1 MQGINIKLFFTFFII
16 TFFNFLFANE
26 NITNYS
32 YFIDNENSKN
42 INEMILFKNWDKLE
56 TTNLGYSNKTFW
68 FKFSLNEKQNSYLK
82 YFLVAQNHKLE
93 EIDLF
98 IVKDNNII
106 SQFKSGQK
114 RSIKNQE
121 VNSRKYI
128 FPLPNE
134 LNNLEIYMKIKNNF
148 SPINLDFTIYNNYS
162 LDAFI
167 NMDNFMI
174 NIIYTLFIIL
184 LIVHILIYNLT
195 KIDFYKYYLIY
206 LFLIIIVGLF
216 NTGILNLYIFKNGID
231 NFTLVLFKMIG
242 FIMIIYLIKII
253 QFILNLEK
261 EKIIN
266 KIIHTLIILLFL
278 SIVFSDIFSLFGYM
292 FPFFIYLS
300 HIIFVILFLFIL
312 SILFL
317 KSFKKNF
324 LSNILILIWLPLFSI
339 IILNTLHDFYNS
351 FIDFV
356 SMEYLIKFLFIYE
369 SIFIS
374 VIIAYKYNLIEKEQE
389 RLVIESKNKEIIFLR
404 QSKLIKMGEMLNN
417 IAHQWKQPLAR
428 INSIIFKSYHLIDE
442 NKKEDL
448 KKELLSIENET
459 FYMSNTISTL
469 LNFFHIDK
477 KKEIFNLV
485 ELANKQKKFV
495 SQFNHIKLIINCE
508 DEKISTN
515 GYKNEYEQVIQVIIE
530 NAIESLIEFKIE
542 NPMIIISITIE
553 DNLPLFTVENNGNFL
568 DEKIMDKI
576 FEPYFTTKNKDKHQ
590 GIGLYMS
597 KMLIEESMSK
607 ELIVLNT
614 SFGVKFIIKG

>member
-1 MQGINIKLFFTFFII
+1 
-16 TFFNFLFANE
+16 
-26 NITNYS
+26 
-32 YFIDNENSKN
+32 
-42 INEMILFKNWDKLE
+42 MILFKNWDKLE
-56 TTNLGYSNKTFW
+56 TANLGYSNKTFW
-68 FKFSLNEKQNSYLK
+68 FKFSLDEKQNSNLK
-82 YFLVAQNHKLE
+82 YFLLAQNHKLE

-98 IVKDNNII
+98 IVKNNNVI
-106 SQFKSGQK
+106 SQFESGQK
-114 RSIKNQE
+114 RSIESQE
-121 VNSRKYI
+121 IPSRKYI

-134 LNNLEIYMKIKNNF
+134 LNNIEIYMKIKNNF
-148 SPINLDFTIYNNYS
+148 SPINLDFSIHNNYS

-167 NMDNFMI
+167 NMDNYMI

-184 LIVHILIYNLT
+184 LIVHILIYKLT

-206 LFLIIIVGLF
+206 LFLIIVVGLF
-216 NTGILNLYIFKNGID
+216 NTGILNLYVFKVGVN
-231 NFTLVLFKMIG
+231 NFTLALSKIIG
-242 FIMIIYLIKII
+242 FIMIMYLIKII

-261 EKIIN
+261 ERIIN
-266 KIIHTLIILLFL
+266 RIIDSLSILLFL
-278 SIVFSDIFSLFGYM
+278 SVVFSNIFSLFGYM
-292 FPFFIYLS
+292 IPFFIYLS

-317 KSFKKNF
+317 KSFKKDF

-339 IILNTLHDFYNS
+339 IILNTLHDFYNFS
-351 FIDFV
+351 IDFI

-374 VIIAYKYNLIEKEQE
+374 VIIAYKYNLIEKEKE
-389 RLVIESKNKEIIFLR
+389 YLLLESKNKEIVYLR

-428 INSIIFKSYHLIDE
+428 INSIIFKSYDLVDE

-469 LNFFHIDK
+469 LNFFQIDK
-477 KKEIFNLV
+477 KRETFNLL

-495 SQFNHIKLIINCE
+495 LQFNPIDLVINCE
-508 DEKISTN
+508 DEKISTI

-542 NPMIIISITIE
+542 NPRIIISIIKE
-553 DNLPLFTVENNGNFL
+553 DNLPLFCIENNGNFL

-576 FEPYFTTKNKDKHQ
+576 FEPYFTTKNKNKHQ

-597 KMLIEESMSK
+597 KMLIEESMNK
-607 ELIVLNT
+607 ELLVLNT

>member
-1 MQGINIKLFFTFFII
+1 
-16 TFFNFLFANE
+16 
-26 NITNYS
+26 
-32 YFIDNENSKN
+32 
-42 INEMILFKNWDKLE
+42 MILFKNWDKLE
-56 TTNLGYSNKTFW
+56 TANLGYSNKTFW
-68 FKFSLNEKQNSYLK
+68 FKFSLDEKQNSNLK
-82 YFLVAQNHKLE
+82 YFLLAQNHKLE

-98 IVKDNNII
+98 IVKNNNVI
-106 SQFKSGQK
+106 SQFESGQK
-114 RSIKNQE
+114 RSIETQE
-121 VNSRKYI
+121 IPSRKYI

-134 LNNLEIYMKIKNNF
+134 LNNIEIYMKIKNNF
-148 SPINLDFTIYNNYS
+148 SPINLDFSIHNNYS

-167 NMDNFMI
+167 NMDNYMI

-184 LIVHILIYNLT
+184 LIVHILIYKLT

-206 LFLIIIVGLF
+206 LFLIIVVGLF
-216 NTGILNLYIFKNGID
+216 NTGILNLYVFKVGVN
-231 NFTLVLFKMIG
+231 NFTLALSKIIG
-242 FIMIIYLIKII
+242 FIMIMYLIKII

-261 EKIIN
+261 ERIIN
-266 KIIHTLIILLFL
+266 RIIDSLSILLFL
-278 SIVFSDIFSLFGYM
+278 SVVFSNIFSLFGYM
-292 FPFFIYLS
+292 IPFFIYLS

-317 KSFKKNF
+317 KSFKKDF

-339 IILNTLHDFYNS
+339 IILNTLHDFYNFS
-351 FIDFV
+351 IDFI

-374 VIIAYKYNLIEKEQE
+374 VIIAYKYNLIEKEKE
-389 RLVIESKNKEIIFLR
+389 NLLLESKNKEIVYLR

-428 INSIIFKSYHLIDE
+428 INSIIFKSYDLVDE

-469 LNFFHIDK
+469 LNFFQIDK
-477 KKEIFNLV
+477 KRETFNLL

-495 SQFNHIKLIINCE
+495 LQFNPIDLVINCE
-508 DEKISTN
+508 DEKISTI

-542 NPMIIISITIE
+542 NPRIIISIIKE
-553 DNLPLFTVENNGNFL
+553 DNLPLFCIENNGNFL

-576 FEPYFTTKNKDKHQ
+576 FEPYFTTKNKNKHQ

-597 KMLIEESMSK
+597 KMLIEESMNK
-607 ELIVLNT
+607 ELLVLNT

>member
-1 MQGINIKLFFTFFII
+1 
-16 TFFNFLFANE
+16 
-26 NITNYS
+26 
-32 YFIDNENSKN
+32 
-42 INEMILFKNWDKLE
+42 MILFKNWDKLE
-56 TTNLGYSNKTFW
+56 TANLGYSNKTFW
-68 FKFSLNEKQNSYLK
+68 FKFSLDEKQNSNLK
-82 YFLVAQNHKLE
+82 YFLLAQNHKLE

-98 IVKDNNII
+98 IVKNNNVI
-106 SQFKSGQK
+106 SQFESGQK
-114 RSIKNQE
+114 RSIESQE
-121 VNSRKYI
+121 IPSRKYI

-134 LNNLEIYMKIKNNF
+134 LNNIEIYMKIKNNF
-148 SPINLDFTIYNNYS
+148 SPINLDFSIHNNYS

-167 NMDNFMI
+167 NMDNYMI

-184 LIVHILIYNLT
+184 LIVHILIYKLT

-206 LFLIIIVGLF
+206 LFLIIVVGLF
-216 NTGILNLYIFKNGID
+216 NTGILNLYVFKVGVND
-231 NFTLVLFKMIG
+231 FTLALSKIIG
-242 FIMIIYLIKII
+242 FIMIMYLIKII

-261 EKIIN
+261 ERIIN
-266 KIIHTLIILLFL
+266 RIIDSLSILLFL
-278 SIVFSDIFSLFGYM
+278 SVVFSNIFSLFGYM
-292 FPFFIYLS
+292 IPFFIYLS

-317 KSFKKNF
+317 KSFKKDF

-339 IILNTLHDFYNS
+339 IILNTLHDFYNFS
-351 FIDFV
+351 IDFI

-374 VIIAYKYNLIEKEQE
+374 VIIAYKYNLIEKEKE
-389 RLVIESKNKEIIFLR
+389 NLLLESKNKEIVYLR

-428 INSIIFKSYHLIDE
+428 INSIIFKSYDLVDE

-469 LNFFHIDK
+469 LNFFQIDK
-477 KKEIFNLV
+477 KRETFNLL

-495 SQFNHIKLIINCE
+495 LQFNPIDLVINCE
-508 DEKISTN
+508 DEKISTI

-542 NPMIIISITIE
+542 NPRIIISIIKE
-553 DNLPLFTVENNGNFL
+553 DNLPLFCIENNGNFL

-576 FEPYFTTKNKDKHQ
+576 FEPYFTTKNKNKHQ

-597 KMLIEESMSK
+597 KMLIEESMNK
-607 ELIVLNT
+607 ELLVLNT

>member
-1 MQGINIKLFFTFFII
+1 
-16 TFFNFLFANE
+16 
-26 NITNYS
+26 
-32 YFIDNENSKN
+32 
-42 INEMILFKNWDKLE
+42 MILFKNWDKSE
-56 TTNLGYSNKTFW
+56 STNLGYSNKTFW
-68 FKFSLNEKQNSYLK
+68 FKFSLDEKQNSYLK
-82 YFLVAQNHKLE
+82 YFLLAQNHKLE

-114 RSIKNQE
+114 RNIETQE
-121 VNSRKYI
+121 IHSRKYI

-134 LNNLEIYMKIKNNF
+134 INNIEIYMKIKNNF
-148 SPINLDFTIYNNYS
+148 SPINFDFTIYNNYS

-167 NMDNFMI
+167 NIDNYM
-174 NIIYTLFIIL
+174 NKIIYILFIIL
-184 LIVHILIYNLT
+184 LIVHILIYKLT

-216 NTGILNLYIFKNGID
+216 NTGILNLYVFKMGVND
-231 NFTLVLFKMIG
+231 FTLALFKIIG
-242 FIMIIYLIKII
+242 FIMIMYLIKII

-261 EKIIN
+261 EKNIS
-266 KIIHTLIILLFL
+266 KVIHLLSILLFL
-278 SIVFSDIFSLFGYM
+278 SIVFSDIFLLFGYM
-292 FPFFIYLS
+292 IPFFIYLS

-324 LSNILILIWLPLFSI
+324 LSYILILIWFPLFSI
-339 IILNTLHDFYNS
+339 IIFNTLHDFYNF

-374 VIIAYKYNLIEKEQE
+374 VIIAYKYNLIEKEKE
-389 RLVIESKNKEIIFLR
+389 NLLLESKNKEIVYLR

-428 INSIIFKSYHLIDE
+428 INSIIFKSYHLLDE

-448 KKELLSIENET
+448 KRELLLIENET

-477 KKEIFNLV
+477 KKEFFNLS

-495 SQFNHIKLIINCE
+495 SQFSHIELIINCE

-515 GYKNEYEQVIQVIIE
+515 GYKNEYEQVIQVITE

-542 NPMIIISITIE
+542 NPTIIISITKE
-553 DNLPLFTVENNGNFL
+553 NNLPLFTIENNGNFL
-568 DEKIMDKI
+568 DEEIMDKI

-597 KMLIEESMSK
+597 KMLIEESMNK
-607 ELIVLNT
+607 KLIVLNT

>member
-1 MQGINIKLFFTFFII
+1 M
-16 TFFNFLFANE
+16 
-26 NITNYS
+26 
-32 YFIDNENSKN
+32 
-42 INEMILFKNWDKLE
+42 
-56 TTNLGYSNKTFW
+56 NK
-68 FKFSLNEKQNSYLK
+68 
-82 YFLVAQNHKLE
+82 
-93 EIDLF
+93 
-98 IVKDNNII
+98 
-106 SQFKSGQK
+106 
-114 RSIKNQE
+114 
-121 VNSRKYI
+121 
-128 FPLPNE
+128 
-134 LNNLEIYMKIKNNF
+134 
-148 SPINLDFTIYNNYS
+148 
-162 LDAFI
+162 
-167 NMDNFMI
+167 
-174 NIIYTLFIIL
+174 IIYILFIIL
-184 LIVHILIYNLT
+184 LIVHILIYKLT

-216 NTGILNLYIFKNGID
+216 NTGILNLYVFKMGVND
-231 NFTLVLFKMIG
+231 FTLALFKIIG
-242 FIMIIYLIKII
+242 FIMIMYLIKII

-261 EKIIN
+261 EKNIS
-266 KIIHTLIILLFL
+266 KVIHLLSILLFL
-278 SIVFSDIFSLFGYM
+278 SIVFSDIFLLFGYM
-292 FPFFIYLS
+292 IPFFIYLS
-300 HIIFVILFLFIL
+300 HIIFIILFLFIL

-324 LSNILILIWLPLFSI
+324 LSYILILIWFPLFSI
-339 IILNTLHDFYNS
+339 IIFNTLHDFYNF

-374 VIIAYKYNLIEKEQE
+374 VIIAYKYNLIEKEKE
-389 RLVIESKNKEIIFLR
+389 YLLLESKNKEIVYLR

-428 INSIIFKSYHLIDE
+428 INSIIFKSYHLLDE

-448 KKELLSIENET
+448 KRELLLIENET

-477 KKEIFNLV
+477 KKEFFNLS

-495 SQFNHIKLIINCE
+495 SQFSHIELIINCE

-515 GYKNEYEQVIQVIIE
+515 GYKNEYEQVIQVITE

-542 NPMIIISITIE
+542 NPTIIISITKE
-553 DNLPLFTVENNGNFL
+553 NNLPLFTIENNGNFL
-568 DEKIMDKI
+568 DEEIMDKI

-597 KMLIEESMSK
+597 KMLIEESMNK
-607 ELIVLNT
+607 KLIVLNT

>member
-1 MQGINIKLFFTFFII
+1 
-16 TFFNFLFANE
+16 
-26 NITNYS
+26 
-32 YFIDNENSKN
+32 
-42 INEMILFKNWDKLE
+42 MILFKNWDKLE

-82 YFLVAQNHKLE
+82 HFLIAQNHKLE

-98 IVKDNNII
+98 IVKDNNVT
-106 SQFKSGQK
+106 SQFESGQK
-114 RSIKNQE
+114 RSIETQE
-121 VNSRKYI
+121 IHSRKYI

-134 LNNLEIYMKIKNNF
+134 LNNIEIYMKIKNNF
-148 SPINLDFTIYNNYS
+148 SPINLDFSIHNNYS

-167 NMDNFMI
+167 NMDNYMI
-174 NIIYTLFIIL
+174 KIIYTLFIIL
-184 LIVHILIYNLT
+184 LIVHLLIYKLT

-206 LFLIIIVGLF
+206 LFLIIFVGLF
-216 NTGILNLYIFKNGID
+216 NTGILNLYLFKTGIND
-231 NFTLVLFKMIG
+231 FTLALFKIIG

-253 QFILNLEK
+253 KFILNLEK
-261 EKIIN
+261 EKNIS
-266 KIIHTLIILLFL
+266 KVIHLLSILLFL
-278 SIVFSDIFSLFGYM
+278 SISFSDIFSLLGYM
-292 FPFFIYLS
+292 IPFFIYLS

-339 IILNTLHDFYNS
+339 IILNTLHDFYNF
-351 FIDFV
+351 FIDFI

-374 VIIAYKYNLIEKEQE
+374 VIIAYKYNLIEKEKE
-389 RLVIESKNKEIIFLR
+389 NLLLESKNKEIVYLR

-428 INSIIFKSYHLIDE
+428 INSIIFKSYDLIDE

-477 KKEIFNLV
+477 KKEFLNLLK
-485 ELANKQKKFV
+485 LANKQKKFV
-495 SQFNHIKLIINCE
+495 SQFNHIELIINCE
-508 DEKISTN
+508 DDKIFTI
-515 GYKNEYEQVIQVIIE
+515 GYKREYEQVVQVIIE

-542 NPMIIISITIE
+542 NPTIIISITKE
-553 DNLPLFTVENNGNFL
+553 DNLPLFTIENNGNFL
-568 DEKIMDKI
+568 DEEIMDKI
-576 FEPYFTTKNKDKHQ
+576 FEPYFTTKNKEKHQ

-597 KMLIEESMSK
+597 KMLIEESMNK
-607 ELIVLNT
+607 KLIVLNT

>member
-1 MQGINIKLFFTFFII
+1 M
-16 TFFNFLFANE
+16 
-26 NITNYS
+26 TNYS
-32 YFIDNENSKN
+32 YYIDNEGSKS

-56 TTNLGYSNKTFW
+56 TANLGYSNKTFW
-68 FKFSLNEKQNSYLK
+68 FKFSLDEKQNSNLK
-82 YFLVAQNHKLE
+82 YFLLAQNHKLE

-98 IVKDNNII
+98 IVKNNNVI
-106 SQFKSGQK
+106 SQFESGQK
-114 RSIKNQE
+114 RSIESQE
-121 VNSRKYI
+121 IPSRKYI

-134 LNNLEIYMKIKNNF
+134 LNNIEIYMKIKNNF
-148 SPINLDFTIYNNYS
+148 SPINLDFSIHNNYS

-167 NMDNFMI
+167 NMDNYMI

-184 LIVHILIYNLT
+184 LIVHILIYKLT

-206 LFLIIIVGLF
+206 LFLIIVVGLF
-216 NTGILNLYIFKNGID
+216 NTGILNLYVFKVGVN
-231 NFTLVLFKMIG
+231 NFTLALSKIIG
-242 FIMIIYLIKII
+242 FIMIMYLIKII

-261 EKIIN
+261 ERIIN
-266 KIIHTLIILLFL
+266 RIIDSLSILLFL
-278 SIVFSDIFSLFGYM
+278 SVVFSNIFSLFGYM
-292 FPFFIYLS
+292 IPFFIYLS

-317 KSFKKNF
+317 KSFKKDF

-339 IILNTLHDFYNS
+339 IILNTLHDFYNFS
-351 FIDFV
+351 IDFI

-374 VIIAYKYNLIEKEQE
+374 VIIAYKYNLIEKEKE
-389 RLVIESKNKEIIFLR
+389 NLLLESKNKEIVYLR

-428 INSIIFKSYHLIDE
+428 INSIIFKSYDLVDE

-469 LNFFHIDK
+469 LNFFQIDK
-477 KKEIFNLV
+477 KRETFNLL

-495 SQFNHIKLIINCE
+495 LQFNPIDLVINCE
-508 DEKISTN
+508 DEKISTI
-515 GYKNEYEQVIQVIIE
+515 GYKNEYEQVIQVIQVIIE

-542 NPMIIISITIE
+542 NPRIIISIIKE
-553 DNLPLFTVENNGNFL
+553 DNLPLFCIENNGNFL

-576 FEPYFTTKNKDKHQ
+576 FEPYFTTKNKNKHQ

-597 KMLIEESMSK
+597 KMLIEESMNK
-607 ELIVLNT
+607 ELLVLNT